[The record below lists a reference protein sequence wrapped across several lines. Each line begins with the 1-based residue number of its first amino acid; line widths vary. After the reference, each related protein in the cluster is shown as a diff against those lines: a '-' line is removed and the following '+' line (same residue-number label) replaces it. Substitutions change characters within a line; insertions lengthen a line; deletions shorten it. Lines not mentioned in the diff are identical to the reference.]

1 MTRFVGTKNRSLY
14 PLGDGLIEILND
26 ENIVFDSVDIANFVL
41 KLGKQGSGLRPATAF
56 SLSHR
61 RWKQRLQSL

>member
-1 MTRFVGTKNRSLY
+1 MR
-14 PLGDGLIEILND
+14 DGLVEILND

-41 KLGKQGSGLRPATAF
+41 KIGKQGSGLRPATAF